1 MSAPACYGLCRCRL
15 AFLCFVLLLYFADF
29 CRTAIYF
36 KGLQIYGNYGGIS
49 ARGGHL
55 GSAGPK
61 VRLTCLSASA
71 LHAALLAQV
80 CGGIAPVFVPFRHF
94 RPSQPWCDSAPHAC
108 RAWWLLRVSS
118 LQHCQAWCAG
128 ALGAPAGALYLPH
141 SCRTPVSFLPG
152 SAQFV
157 RWTRVLGYSLARGP
171 ERLG

>member
-1 MSAPACYGLCRCRL
+1 MSAPACYGLCRCRH
-15 AFLCFVLLLYFADF
+15 AFLCFVLLLYFAEF
-29 CRTAIYF
+29 CRTAIF
-36 KGLQIYGNYGGIS
+36 QGPSNLWKLWGDFGEGRPPWLGWAQGQADLSLCLCSTRCS
-49 ARGGHL
+49 ACTGMRRHCACL
-55 GSAGPK
+55 CSVSAFQAQPAS
-61 VRLTCLSASA
+61 VR
-71 LHAALLAQV
+71 
-80 CGGIAPVFVPFRHF
+80 R
-94 RPSQPWCDSAPHAC
+94 REHAC

-141 SCRTPVSFLPG
+141 SCRTPASFLPG

>member
-94 RPSQPWCDSAPHAC
+94 RPSQPWCDSARMHVVRGGCFASARC
-108 RAWWLLRVSS
+108 NTVRL
-118 LQHCQAWCAG
+118 G
-128 ALGAPAGALYLPH
+128 ALRRLALPRELFI
-141 SCRTPVSFLPG
+141 CRTAVAPQLPFCPDPL
-152 SAQFV
+152 S
-157 RWTRVLGYSLARGP
+157 S
-171 ERLG
+171 